1 MKVERLV
8 IDSNVWVEALISPTG
23 TARQLVD
30 AALASEIDILMSES
44 TFAELVSRLERSK
57 FDRYREPEVWN
68 LFLSE
73 LVELA
78 LWHGDAG
85 TAVGISRDAD
95 DDRFLA
101 LAVTGQADAII
112 SGDSDL
118 LDLGS
123 HEGIPVLTPM
133 QLLQHLGEAKRDHLS
148 VFLTVNSSCPRKIR
162 SGARSLQGL
171 AAIEWE

>member
-1 MKVERLV
+1 MKIERLV
-8 IDSNVWVEALISPTG
+8 IDTNVWIASLISPTG

-30 AALASEIDILMSES
+30 AVLDSEIDILMSEA

-85 TAVGISRDAD
+85 TAGGISRDAD
-95 DDRFLA
+95 DDKFLA
-101 LAVTGQADAII
+101 LAATGQAGAII
-112 SGDSDL
+112 SGDRDL

-133 QLLQHLGEAKRDHLS
+133 QFLQRLHE
-148 VFLTVNSSCPRKIR
+148 
-162 SGARSLQGL
+162 SGS
-171 AAIEWE
+171 